1 MKFAK
6 IGSKYINI
14 DRIAYIDIKKMTI
27 YLNYY
32 NSFIDIYFGDEFRF
46 SEEFENT
53 IIEVLN
59 NI

>member
-32 NSFIDIYFGDEFRF
+32 NDFTDIYFGDEFRF
-46 SEEFENT
+46 SEDFENT